1 MINTKDYEKFTDLL
15 NLLKQRGSLCYQ
27 VYGFTNAEV
36 CKFWR
41 KAKKEYNLPRAKT
54 IKNETITLAGY

>member
-1 MINTKDYEKFTDLL
+1 MINAKDYDKFTDLL
-15 NLLKQRGSLCYQ
+15 NLLKQRGYLSYQ

-41 KAKKEYNLPRAKT
+41 KAKKEYNLPRAKR
-54 IKNETITLAGY
+54 IAHATITLAGY